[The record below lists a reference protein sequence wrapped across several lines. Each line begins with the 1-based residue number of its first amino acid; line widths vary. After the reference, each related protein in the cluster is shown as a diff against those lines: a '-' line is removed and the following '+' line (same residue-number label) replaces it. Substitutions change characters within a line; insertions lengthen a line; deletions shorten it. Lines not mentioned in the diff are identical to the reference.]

1 VSDLDSSVTQAQT
14 VFDAL
19 LDKMPT
25 GVPWLRELWDMAALT
40 RPGVAV
46 AREGGLGQLVAAETP
61 PGRSDRAG
69 KVYGRTVAPP
79 AAFLRWLLEH
89 PDRMEV
95 RDRDTFGAKSLV
107 AQEWRRR
114 LFSGDEALV
123 AEARDAGLE
132 LLGHRLAQ
140 RGRNKWWAFEGFTRV
155 DCCLI
160 SSQCVVFVEAPRA
173 EADPAASSTLWY
185 PDRRRLWRNVEAAKE
200 LAGVKQFGV
209 ILAVETADE
218 GAAALGDAART
229 LEKSCPH
236 LEPDERAEL
245 SRHLL
250 GFVTWPAVGTLPRSG
265 S

>member
-1 VSDLDSSVTQAQT
+1 MSDLDSSVSPAQA
-14 VFDAL
+14 VFDPL
-19 LDKMPT
+19 LDKMPN

-40 RPGVAV
+40 RPGGVV
-46 AREGGLGQLVAAETP
+46 AREGGLGQLIAAETP
-61 PGRSDRAG
+61 RTRAERTG
-69 KVYGRTVAPP
+69 KIYGRTVAPP

-89 PDRMEV
+89 PDRMQV
-95 RDRDTFGAKSLV
+95 RDRETFGAKSAV

-123 AEARDAGLE
+123 VEARDAGLE
-132 LLGHRLAQ
+132 LLGQRLAQ

-160 SSQCVVFVEAPRA
+160 SSQCVLFVEAPRT
-173 EADPAASSTLWY
+173 EPAASSTLWF
-185 PDRRRLWRNVEAAKE
+185 PDRSLLWRNVEAAKE

-209 ILAVETADE
+209 ILAVETEDE
-218 GAAALGDAART
+218 GAEALGDAAST

-250 GFVTWPAVGTLPRSG
+250 GFVAWPAVGTLPRSG